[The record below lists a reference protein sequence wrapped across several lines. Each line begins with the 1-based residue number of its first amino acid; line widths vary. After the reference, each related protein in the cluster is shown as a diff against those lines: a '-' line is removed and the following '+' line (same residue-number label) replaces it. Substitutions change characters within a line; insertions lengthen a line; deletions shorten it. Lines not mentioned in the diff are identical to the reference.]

1 VKSEIKAELLRELTL
16 DLEAP
21 LVDIGIRFSRDPRHP
36 LHRGR
41 PVVSFASW
49 DLLNIATN
57 REISN
62 CFVQAQAEFGS
73 GATSARSIGG
83 TTSAHERA
91 EARISRYFAAE
102 SALLFSSRG
111 QAVLTML
118 TTLCAEGVTV
128 ISTPLS
134 TLPVADACSL
144 VGAEFVECETVENLR
159 VVLDKNP
166 LSKRVIIM
174 LESVSSLTGE
184 AVDISAWLSTAAA
197 TGAWV
202 IVDESAALGLGGLR
216 GAGSAELAPASP
228 ALLARIVGFQYA
240 LGIDVAAI
248 VGPIEL
254 RELLMKRSRYLKHEP
269 PPAPIFA
276 RLAHVSIDVIE
287 LALLQREMLA
297 ARSLLVDRAIRSQA
311 WIVAGASPSPILSIR
326 LDSLRKAREVQEG
339 MLQRGLL
346 VEALPARSLRRNG
359 AVVRAL
365 ISNAH
370 SQEEVEAFLTGF
382 AEVRKRLESPVS

>member
-1 VKSEIKAELLRELTL
+1 
-16 DLEAP
+16 
-21 LVDIGIRFSRDPRHP
+21 
-36 LHRGR
+36 
-41 PVVSFASW
+41 
-49 DLLNIATN
+49 
-57 REISN
+57 
-62 CFVQAQAEFGS
+62 
-73 GATSARSIGG
+73 
-83 TTSAHERA
+83 
-91 EARISRYFAAE
+91 
-102 SALLFSSRG
+102 
-111 QAVLTML
+111 ML
-118 TTLCAEGVTV
+118 TTLCAEGVAV

-144 VGAEFVECETVENLR
+144 VGAEFIECETVENLR

-311 WIVAGASPSPILSIR
+311 WMVAGASPSPILSIR

-370 SQEEVEAFLTGF
+370 SQEEVEALLTGF